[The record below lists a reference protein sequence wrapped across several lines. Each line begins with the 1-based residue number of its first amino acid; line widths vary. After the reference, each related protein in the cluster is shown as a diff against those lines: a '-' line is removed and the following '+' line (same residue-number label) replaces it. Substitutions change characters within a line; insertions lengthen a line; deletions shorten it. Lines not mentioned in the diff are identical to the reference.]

1 MKPSKGRQILSWI
14 VGILVFGFLYYWSEK
29 LASSL
34 GLSTS
39 YYNIDGDNRYTSLG
53 LFFLTIKIIV
63 ASRIG
68 MLIYHGNFKDGI
80 GQHTNLLLLV
90 IVTCI
95 GVSVL
100 IQYVIWESFERELK
114 RNLSPFFYDILD
126 ISLQIGIGWIGYTFY
141 QKKKLSQKR
150 KTYVFKAMLSENEDC
165 FLRKFDGLFYLG
177 CDSENGFKMWKFNL
191 PLSFDEQYLA
201 YMFHEKTRESKGK
214 FDFYNW
220 LEEQG
225 IKLQEHN
232 K

>member
-1 MKPSKGRQILSWI
+1 MKPSKGRQILSWVI
-14 VGILVFGFLYYWSEK
+14 GILIFGFLNYWSEE
-29 LASSL
+29 LSSSL

-39 YYNIDGDNRYTSLG
+39 YYNFEGNDSHTSLG
-53 LFFLTIKIIV
+53 WFFLIIEIII

-68 MLIYHGNFKDGI
+68 MVIYHGNLKDGI

-90 IVTCI
+90 IVICL
-95 GVSVL
+95 GVYVL
-100 IQYVIWESFERELK
+100 IEFVIWELFERELK
-114 RNLSPFFYDILD
+114 QDVSPILYSIINLGI
-126 ISLQIGIGWIGYTFY
+126 QVGIGYIGYTFY

-150 KTYVFKAMLSENEDC
+150 KTFVFKAMLSENEDC